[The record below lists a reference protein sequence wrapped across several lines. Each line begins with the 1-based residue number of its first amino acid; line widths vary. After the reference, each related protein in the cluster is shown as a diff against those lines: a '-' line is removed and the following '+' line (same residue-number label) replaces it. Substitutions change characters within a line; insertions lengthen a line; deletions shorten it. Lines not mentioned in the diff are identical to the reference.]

1 MTPDT
6 LLVLA
11 ASSLTDS
18 FDAMET
24 AFEAVNPDV
33 DVEISVAGSSALS
46 VQIEQGAPADVV
58 ALADTAP
65 MDALAAAGLVER
77 SIRFATNSMVLAVP
91 IDNPGDVDGIDAL
104 SDSGLLIGVCAP
116 QVPCGRYAR
125 EVLDAAGVDASL
137 DTEEPDVRSLAG
149 KIASG
154 ELDAGLVYAT
164 DVGSMPD
171 RLVAIPLPDGV
182 DVRAEYPIA
191 VVSATDDRDRA
202 RRFIDF
208 VTFTR
213 RPGDPRRRRIRRE
226 LNRMRR
232 PPPSC
237 SRSPSSVRRSSSSR

>member
-1 MTPDT
+1 MFRIIRALVAVAVVTVALTGCGSEEESDS

-11 ASSLTDS
+11 ASSLTDT
-18 FDAMET
+18 FGAIEA

-58 ALADTAP
+58 ALAGMAP
-65 MDALAAAGLVER
+65 MDSLAEAGLVEAPV
-77 SIRFATNSMVLAVP
+77 RFATNSMVLAVP
-91 IDNPGDVDGIDAL
+91 IDNPGDVDGLDAL
-104 SDSGLLIGVCAP
+104 SDSDLLVGVCAP
-116 QVPCGRYAR
+116 QVPCGGYAR
-125 EVLDAAGVDASL
+125 EVFDEAGIDASI

-164 DVGSMPD
+164 DVGSMSD
-171 RLVAIPLPDGV
+171 RLVAIPLPGDV

-191 VVSATDDRDRA
+191 IVSDSDDRDGA

-208 VTFTR
+208 V
-213 RPGDPRRRRIRRE
+213 D
-226 LNRMRR
+226 
-232 PPPSC
+232 
-237 SRSPSSVRRSSSSR
+237 SPAGQAILADAGFGGG

>member
-1 MTPDT
+1 MFRIIRALVAVAVVSVALAGCGSEEEPDS

-11 ASSLTDS
+11 ASSLTDT
-18 FDAMET
+18 FGAVEA
-24 AFEAVNPDV
+24 AFEAANPDV

-58 ALADTAP
+58 ALAGMVP
-65 MDALAAAGLVER
+65 MDALAEAGLVEAPV
-77 SIRFATNSMVLAVP
+77 RFATNSMVLAVP
-91 IDNPGDVDGIDAL
+91 IDNPGDVDGLDAL
-104 SDSGLLIGVCAP
+104 SDSDLLVGVCAP

-125 EVLDAAGVDASL
+125 EVFDEAGVDASI

-171 RLVAIPLPDGV
+171 RLVAIPLPDDV

-191 VVSATDDRDRA
+191 IVRDSDDRDGA

-208 VTFTR
+208 V
-213 RPGDPRRRRIRRE
+213 G
-226 LNRMRR
+226 
-232 PPPSC
+232 
-237 SRSPSSVRRSSSSR
+237 SPAGQTILADGGFGGG

>member
-1 MTPDT
+1 MLCIPRALVPAVVVALALAGCGSADDPDT

-77 SIRFATNSMVLAVP
+77 SIPFAANTMVLAVP
-91 IDNPGDVDGIDAL
+91 IDNPGDVDGLDAL

-191 VVSATDDRDRA
+191 VVSATDARDRA

-208 VTFTR
+208 VNSAAGQAILADAGF
-213 RPGDPRRRRIRRE
+213 GAI
-226 LNRMRR
+226 
-232 PPPSC
+232 
-237 SRSPSSVRRSSSSR
+237 

>member
-1 MTPDT
+1 MFRLIGALVAAVVVSLTIAGCGAEDDQDS

-11 ASSLTDS
+11 ASSLTDA

-24 AFEAVNPDV
+24 AFEAANPGV
-33 DVEISVAGSSALS
+33 DVEISVAGSSS
-46 VQIEQGAPADVV
+46 IGVQIEQGAPADVV
-58 ALADTAP
+58 ALADTVP
-65 MDALAAAGLVER
+65 MDALAEAGLVENP
-77 SIRFATNSMVLAVP
+77 SRFATNSMVLAVP
-91 IDNPGDVDGIDAL
+91 SENPGDVVGLEAL
-104 SDSGLLIGVCAP
+104 SDSALLIGVCAP

-182 DVRAEYPIA
+182 DVPADYPIA
-191 VVSATDDRDRA
+191 IVSDTGDRDSA
-202 RRFIDF
+202 GRFIDF
-208 VTFTR
+208 V
-213 RPGDPRRRRIRRE
+213 
-226 LNRMRR
+226 
-232 PPPSC
+232 
-237 SRSPSSVRRSSSSR
+237 RSAAGQAILADAGFGGI